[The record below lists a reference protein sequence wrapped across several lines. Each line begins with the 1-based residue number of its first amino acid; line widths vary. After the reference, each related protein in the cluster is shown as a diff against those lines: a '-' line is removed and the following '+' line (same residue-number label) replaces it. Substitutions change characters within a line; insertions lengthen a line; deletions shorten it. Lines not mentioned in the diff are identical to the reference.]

1 MQTNP
6 IALCTVLG
14 MALVTYLTRA
24 GGLWLMGHVTL
35 SGRLKAWLGYLPGTL
50 LVALVAPTVLS
61 TGIAETGASIVTILV
76 AARTRNL
83 LLAMLI
89 GMGAVVILR
98 VVQMYVF

>member
-6 IALCTVLG
+6 VALCTILG
-14 MALVTYLTRA
+14 MAFVTYLTRA
-24 GGLWLMGHVTL
+24 GGLWLMGHVTV
-35 SGRLKAWLGYLPGTL
+35 SARLKAWLGYLPGTL

-76 AARTRNL
+76 AMRTRNL

-98 VVQMYVF
+98 LLQTYLL